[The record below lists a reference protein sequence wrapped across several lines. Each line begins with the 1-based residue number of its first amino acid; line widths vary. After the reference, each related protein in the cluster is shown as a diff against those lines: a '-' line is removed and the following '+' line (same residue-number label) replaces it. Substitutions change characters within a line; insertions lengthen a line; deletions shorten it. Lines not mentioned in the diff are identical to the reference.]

1 MSSVQDLK
9 DLLGRLRRQPKKQDL
24 VRMEQEIG
32 SVQAGLRG
40 IFGAVRPMT
49 PAVRLERAELLEEL
63 ANRILESADELPAE
77 LDKPLHDLRG
87 PPGEKEEGGG
97 GGGFCGA
104 VGKREKI

>member
-40 IFGAVRPMT
+40 IFGAGRPMT
-49 PAVRLERAELLEEL
+49 PAARLERAKLLEEL

-77 LDKPLHDLRG
+77 LGEPLHDLRAAL
-87 PPGEKEEGGG
+87 ENMEER
-97 GGGFCGA
+97 
-104 VGKREKI
+104 RERFVELNSER